1 MICTFK
7 VARVGKIYLFCK
19 PACQKPQILKDF
31 FKTWK
36 MFGIKMLDIQ
46 IKCNKTETI
55 IKRFKKNLLSQ
66 NKVDSWWEN
75 VYEFNVLHKIRQT

>member
-46 IKCNKTETI
+46 IKCKKTQTI
-55 IKRFKKNLLSQ
+55 IKRFFFKSSFTKQSGQLMRKCLWVQ
-66 NKVDSWWEN
+66 C
-75 VYEFNVLHKIRQT
+75 FA

>member
-1 MICTFK
+1 
-7 VARVGKIYLFCK
+7 
-19 PACQKPQILKDF
+19 
-31 FKTWK
+31 

-55 IKRFKKNLLSQ
+55 IKRLKKNLLSQ